1 VARRAVLS
9 STDLCS
15 LARTVAADSEA
26 PAGAGVS
33 REQGFGWLDWELV
46 KNDNAAVALA
56 FTSFIVS
63 ITIVLSGVRTP
74 APVDD
79 PFFQVR
85 ERVSMHARFSPD
97 SKCVHVCVCLSLSQQ
112 IFDCVAWS
120 AVGMVYLGL
129 AAVFCNKLFLFGLSP
144 KKGIHQENLASAIV
158 KSGAYL
164 GSG

>member
-1 VARRAVLS
+1 MY
-9 STDLCS
+9 T
-15 LARTVAADSEA
+15 
-26 PAGAGVS
+26 GVY
-33 REQGFGWLDWELV
+33 V
-46 KNDNAAVALA
+46 
-56 FTSFIVS
+56 
-63 ITIVLSGVRTP
+63 
-74 APVDD
+74 
-79 PFFQVR
+79 
-85 ERVSMHARFSPD
+85 
-97 SKCVHVCVCLSLSQQ
+97 SLSQQ